1 MELLYA
7 SKTNASSA
15 YLRLNAMKKGVM
27 VYAYD
32 SKGFKKMCWRE
43 VYAKKSR
50 ICGILSMINL
60 AVSAELLGLT
70 KHYAPG
76 YM

>member
-1 MELLYA
+1 MRMIQKDL
-7 SKTNASSA
+7 
-15 YLRLNAMKKGVM
+15 KKCVG
-27 VYAYD
+27 
-32 SKGFKKMCWRE
+32 WRFMQ
-43 VYAKKSR
+43 KKSR